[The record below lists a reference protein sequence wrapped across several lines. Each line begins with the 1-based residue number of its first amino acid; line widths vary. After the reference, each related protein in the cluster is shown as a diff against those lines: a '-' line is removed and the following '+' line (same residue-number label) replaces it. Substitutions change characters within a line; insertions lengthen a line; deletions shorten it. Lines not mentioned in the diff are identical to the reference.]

1 MSRHF
6 HRVTGLY
13 GWGAI
18 IACLVVAIS
27 VGAAVSPA
35 FAQRD
40 GRQGRPERVR
50 PGITVLFDERIGLV
64 QGRRVALITNQTG
77 VNEKGESD
85 IELLTSAK
93 AKKARIEL
101 VALFSPE
108 HGIRGTEDRTNLS
121 DERDARSGLMI
132 HSLYAAGTIAPADS
146 LLRGVQTVIVDLQDS
161 GTRTWTYVGVMLY
174 AMRAAARNQIPVLIL
189 DRPNPITG
197 DHVEGPILDSTLANA
212 DDPAPGKPGKAYA
225 LYPVPLRHGMTMGE
239 MALFFNSEL
248 HIGAMLTVVPVRGWR
263 RSMWLD
269 DTHLPWVKPSPN
281 LPSLKS
287 VLLYPGLV
295 AFEATNVSVGR
306 GTGEAFQRVGAPW
319 LKANEVVELL
329 RDRLMPGVKFE
340 VERFTPD
347 APTDGKYAGKTLHGV
362 RIVVTNRE
370 HANPSRIG
378 AALLWAIAKTS
389 ADSLRINPQRFDE
402 RLGAA
407 RVRTAIVGGEDPDS
421 VLDRELPATV
431 RFREAVRPFL
441 LYH

>member
-1 MSRHF
+1 MHTHF

-13 GWGAI
+13 GWQAKI
-18 IACLVVAIS
+18 TCLVAAIS
-27 VGAAVSPA
+27 VVGVGSPA
-35 FAQRD
+35 CAQRD

-146 LLRGVQTVIVDLQDS
+146 LLRGVQTMIVDLQDS

-174 AMRAAARNQIPVLIL
+174 AMRAAARNHIPVLIL

-239 MALFFNSEL
+239 MALLFNSEL

-269 DTHLPWVKPSPN
+269 DTRLPWVKPSPN

-306 GTGEAFQRVGAPW
+306 GTNEAFQRVGAPW
-319 LKANEVVELL
+319 LKAGEVVELL
-329 RDRLMPGVKFE
+329 NDRLMPGVKFE

-347 APTDGKYAGKTLHGV
+347 APTDGKYAGKTVPGV
-362 RIVVTNRE
+362 RIVITNRE
-370 HANPSRIG
+370 HANPSRVG

-389 ADSLRINPQRFDE
+389 LDSLKVNSQRFDE
-402 RLGAA
+402 RFGAA
-407 RVRTAIVGGEDPDS
+407 RVRMAIVGGEDPDS

-431 RFREAVRPFL
+431 KFREAVRPYF